1 MANRKNSHRRRVRV
15 AVLMVLCG
23 AVFAAFFARL
33 AWMQFVRADYY
44 ADKAAEASSASY
56 TVTQHA
62 ARGAI
67 VDSAGVV
74 LARDT
79 TVYDV
84 YLRIPAPPGTD
95 LRETVKAI
103 ESLTGSKDVETQLAA
118 FFAAA
123 SAGELP
129 VMQGVGSD
137 VLTSFYKADLVQSG
151 AVRAA
156 ARGVRTWPNGT
167 LLPHA
172 LGFTGPITAEQ
183 WPTARRRGLAMDAVI
198 GQSGLETAY
207 DDLLRGQD
215 GRVLVNTGFDGAV
228 RRTVPLREAA
238 PGATLVLTVDSA
250 LQKELQNALL
260 SQIEVLRTTKA
271 AGAGRE
277 CRAGAAVVVDV
288 QTGGI
293 LAAASVPGF
302 DLNRYR
308 SDYAALSAD
317 AAAPLLDRVCQG
329 LYAPGSAFKPA
340 VAAAALTAGIDPAA
354 TVNCTG
360 RYGFYSGYQPGCLQ
374 YGHGGPVDLRTAL
387 EYSCNIFFYD
397 VGRRLGVDVF
407 SAMARQLGL
416 ATPTGVEI
424 TEAQGRLTWSSDEN
438 YQAGLTLMAAIG
450 QGNTAVTPLQLAAY
464 AATLANC
471 GQRPAL
477 HFADR
482 AVNAATG
489 ETVWQYA
496 PTFTTASGGEGVFGP
511 IRDGMKR
518 MARTTRVLRE
528 APVACAA
535 KTGSPQLADT
545 LPGGGHYVNS
555 VLIGYAPADDPQIA
569 MAVVL
574 EYGGGGSNAA
584 PILRAVLDAVFGG

>member
-62 ARGAI
+62 ARRAI

-123 SAGELP
+123 SAGELS

-198 GQSGLETAY
+198 GQSGLEAAY

-277 CRAGAAVVVDV
+277 CRAGAAVVVDA

-308 SDYAALSAD
+308 ADYAVLSAD

-496 PTFTTASGGEGVFGP
+496 PTFTTVPGGEGVFGP

-528 APVACAA
+528 APVVCAA